1 MPITAAAKTDVG
13 RSRPSN
19 EDAFGLFADLHLY
32 IVADGM
38 GGHAAGEVASQMAV
52 DVMRDYIASAQ
63 NQTDITLSFDVPP
76 DVPLPARRLVVA
88 AKLANQKVYEAGLS
102 DSRLAGMGTTAVSV
116 IVDGQTAY
124 VTHAG
129 DSRAYLIRSGT
140 IKQITEDHSLLNEY
154 ISQGLLS
161 PADALTHPLKHVI
174 TRALGS
180 SPKIDMDVK
189 IIPLLPGDLFLLCS
203 DGLSNLATDQE
214 IYREVVDSRIHLE
227 EGCKRLIELAFQKE
241 SDDNITVLLIAYED
255 PACSDIGF

>member
-13 RSRPSN
+13 RSRASN
-19 EDAFGLFADLHLY
+19 EDAFGLFTDLHLY

-38 GGHAAGEVASQMAV
+38 GGHAAGEVASQTAV
-52 DVMRDYIASAQ
+52 DVMRDYIASTQ
-63 NQTDITLSFDVPP
+63 NQADITLPFDVRP
-76 DVPLPARRLVVA
+76 DMPLPAQRLLVA
-88 AKLANQKVYEAGLS
+88 GKLANQKIYQLS
-102 DSRLAGMGTTAVSV
+102 RSESKLAGMGTTMVSL

-129 DSRAYLIRSGT
+129 DSRAYLIRNGT
-140 IKQITEDHSLLNEY
+140 IKQITVDHSLVNEY

-161 PADALTHPLKHVI
+161 PEEASTHPLKHVI

-189 IIPLLPGDLFLLCS
+189 TIPLLPGDLFLLCS
-203 DGLSNLATDQE
+203 DGLSNLATEQE
-214 IYREVVDSRIHLE
+214 IYSRIADSRTHLE

-241 SDDNITVLLIAYED
+241 SDDNITVLLVAYED
-255 PACSDIGF
+255 RS

>member
-13 RSRPSN
+13 RSRASN
-19 EDAFGLFADLHLY
+19 EDAFGLFADLHFY

-52 DVMRDYIASAQ
+52 EVMRDYIASTQ
-63 NQTDITLSFDVPP
+63 NQTDVTLPFDAPP
-76 DVPLPARRLVVA
+76 DMPLPAQRLLVA
-88 AKLANQKVYEAGLS
+88 GKLANQKIYQLSRS
-102 DSRLAGMGTTAVSV
+102 DSKLTGMGTTMASL

-129 DSRAYLIRSGT
+129 DSRAYLIRSGA
-140 IKQITEDHSLLNEY
+140 IKQITEDHSLVNEY

-161 PADALTHPLKHVI
+161 PADAATHPLKHVI

-189 IIPLLPGDLFLLCS
+189 TIPLLPGDLFLLCS

-214 IYREVVDSRIHLE
+214 IYSRIADSRNHLG
-227 EGCKRLIELAFQKE
+227 EGCKCLIELAFQKK
-241 SDDNITVLLIAYED
+241 SDDNITVVLIAYED
-255 PACSDIGF
+255 RS

>member
-1 MPITAAAKTDVG
+1 MYVAAFGKTDVG
-13 RSRPSN
+13 RSRASN

-32 IVADGM
+32 IIADGM

-52 DVMRDYIASAQ
+52 DVMQDYIASTQ
-63 NQTDITLSFDVPP
+63 NQTDITLPFDVPP
-76 DVPLPARRLVVA
+76 GMPLPAQRLLVA
-88 AKLANQKVYEAGLS
+88 GKLANQKIYQLS
-102 DSRLAGMGTTAVSV
+102 RSESQLAGMGTTMVSL

-140 IKQITEDHSLLNEY
+140 IKQVTEDHSLVNEY

-161 PADALTHPLKHVI
+161 PADASTHPLKHVI

-189 IIPLLPGDLFLLCS
+189 TIPLLPGDLFLLCS
-203 DGLSNLATDQE
+203 DGLSSFATEQE
-214 IYREVVDSRIHLE
+214 IYSRIADSRTHLE
-227 EGCKRLIELAFQKE
+227 EGCKRLIELALQKGG
-241 SDDNITVLLIAYED
+241 DDNITVLLAAYED
-255 PACSDIGF
+255 RS